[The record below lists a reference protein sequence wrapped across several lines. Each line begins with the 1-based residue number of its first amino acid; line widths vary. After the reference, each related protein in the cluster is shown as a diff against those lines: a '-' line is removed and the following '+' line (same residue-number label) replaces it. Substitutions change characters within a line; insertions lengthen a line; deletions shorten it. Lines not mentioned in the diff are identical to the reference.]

1 MAEEMER
8 GARRGLRADPKD
20 RPELAADDEDKPAK
34 RGRRKAAKPAKPARA
49 TRGLR
54 LWPRGFAGKA
64 LQWAAVAMIWG
75 GVALGLVLAWF
86 AYDLPP
92 VSGLHDIDRRPSVT
106 LLSSGGAVIAT
117 YGDLYGEHLT
127 AEQIPLTVRQALIA
141 TEDRRFYH
149 HFGLDLIGL
158 ARAVYVNLTSGR
170 LVQGG
175 STISQQLAKNVYLS
189 GDRTLK
195 RKVQELLLAMWL
207 EHKFT
212 KDEILE
218 LYLNRVY
225 FGAGAYGVEAAAQR
239 YFAKSAR
246 QLNLTESAMLIG
258 LLRAPSKLSPTANL
272 TAAQNRAATV
282 LANMAAAD
290 YITDEQAK
298 AAQAQPAQLAAG
310 REPARGARYF
320 ADYLLDELNDLLGRS
335 ADDLVVQTTLDLNQQ
350 QAAEKAVS
358 DVLDREGQK
367 AEAAQAALV
376 AMSPDGAIRA
386 MVGGRDWRESPFNRA
401 TQARREPGSAFKL
414 FVFLAALEAG
424 YRPDSTFVDGPISVG
439 NWRPRNYEGGYM
451 GEVSF
456 RTAAARSINTVAVQL
471 TEKVG
476 RGRVIDMARRLGL
489 STDMMAV
496 PSIALGALGVS
507 LVELTGAYDTVAN
520 GGIAVEPYGIVSIKD
535 RRGNLVYKR
544 PAPRALRVLD
554 TSIVAEANAL
564 LTGVIEGGTGRAAQL
579 GRPAAGKTGTS
590 SDFRDA
596 MFMGYTADLTAGVW
610 VGNDDASPMHKVTGG
625 GLPAQIWK
633 QFMTAALKDQP
644 AKPLLVASPRPAGLF
659 ETLSSTAA
667 AAPPRSIVPPVLQP
681 TTPNDP
687 ARWNPSAAN
696 R

>member
-1 MAEEMER
+1 MAEDMDK

-20 RPELAADDEDKPAK
+20 RPAASGNGDKAPARK
-34 RGRRKAAKPAKPARA
+34 AKTAKAAKPARAR
-49 TRGLR
+49 RSLR
-54 LWPRGFAGKA
+54 LWPRGLAGKA

-75 GVALGLVLAWF
+75 GVALGLVLAYF

-106 LLSSGGAVIAT
+106 LLSRDGALIAT
-117 YGDLYGEHLT
+117 YGDLYAEHLS

-149 HFGLDLIGL
+149 HFGLDVIGL
-158 ARAVYVNLTSGR
+158 ARAIYVNATSGR

-175 STISQQLAKNVYLS
+175 STITQQLAKNVYLS
-189 GDRTLK
+189 GERTLK
-195 RKVQELLLAMWL
+195 RKVQELLLSMWL
-207 EHKFT
+207 EYKFT

-239 YFAKSAR
+239 YFDKPAKA
-246 QLNLTESAMLIG
+246 LNLTESAMLIG

-272 TAAQNRAATV
+272 QAAQNRAATV

-290 YITDEQAK
+290 FITPEQAQ
-298 AAQAQPAQLAAG
+298 AAQAEPARLAAG

-335 ADDLVVQTTLDLNQQ
+335 TDDLVVQTTLDLGQQ
-350 QAAEKAVS
+350 QAAEKSVTE
-358 DVLDREGQK
+358 VLDREGQK
-367 AEAAQAALV
+367 SEASQAALV

-439 NWRPRNYEGGYM
+439 NWKPRNYEGGYL
-451 GEVSF
+451 GEVTF

-471 TEKVG
+471 TERVG
-476 RGRVIDMARRLGL
+476 RTKVIDMARRLGL

-496 PSIALGALGVS
+496 PSIALGAVGVS
-507 LVELTGAYDTVAN
+507 LLELTGAYDMVAN
-520 GGIAVEPYGIVSIKD
+520 GGMAVEPYGIVTVKD

-544 PAPRALRVLD
+544 PAPRTLRVLD
-554 TSIVAEANAL
+554 TQIVGETNAL
-564 LTGVIEGGTGRAAQL
+564 LTGVVEGGTGRAAQL
-579 GRPAAGKTGTS
+579 ARPAAGKTGTS

-596 MFMGYTADLTAGVW
+596 MFMGYTAELTAGVW

-633 QFMTAALKDQP
+633 QFMTQVLKDQP
-644 AKPLLVASPRPAGLF
+644 AKPLLMAAPRPAPGF
-659 ETLSSTAA
+659 FDTLSSNTTA
-667 AAPPRSIVPPVLQP
+667 AAPPRSIVPPTLQP

>member
-1 MAEEMER
+1 MAENMER
-8 GARRGLRADPKD
+8 GARRGLKADPKD
-20 RPELAADDEDKPAK
+20 RP
-34 RGRRKAAKPAKPARA
+34 KAAKSKRQ
-49 TRGLR
+49 LR
-54 LWPRGFAGKA
+54 LWPRGLTGKA
-64 LQWAAVAMIWG
+64 LQWAAVAAIWG
-75 GVALGLVLAWF
+75 GVALGLVLAYF

-106 LLSSGGAVIAT
+106 LLSRDGALIAT

-127 AEQIPLTVRQALIA
+127 AAQIPLTVRQALIA

-149 HFGLDLIGL
+149 HFGLDVIGL
-158 ARAVYVNLTSGR
+158 ARAIYVNMTSGR

-175 STISQQLAKNVYLS
+175 STITQQLAKNVYLS

-195 RKVQELLLAMWL
+195 RKVQELLLSLWL

-239 YFAKSAR
+239 YFAKPAK
-246 QLNLTESAMLIG
+246 QLDLTESAMLVG

-282 LANMAAAD
+282 IANMAAAD
-290 YITDEQAK
+290 FITADEAR
-298 AAQAQPAQLAAG
+298 AAQAQPARLAAG

-335 ADDLVVQTTLDLNQQ
+335 TDDLVVQTTLDLGQQ
-350 QAAEKAVS
+350 QAAEKAVA
-358 DVLDREGQK
+358 DVLDRDGPK
-367 AEAAQAALV
+367 SDASQAALV

-386 MVGGRDWRESPFNRA
+386 LVGGRDWRESPFNRA

-439 NWRPRNYEGGYM
+439 HWRPRNYEGGYL
-451 GEVSF
+451 GEVTF

-489 STDMMAV
+489 SNDMMAV
-496 PSIALGALGVS
+496 PSIALGAMGVS
-507 LVELTGAYDTVAN
+507 LVELTGAYDMVGN
-520 GGIAVEPYGIVSIKD
+520 GGMAIEPYGIVTIKD

-544 PAPRALRVLD
+544 AAPRTLRVLD
-554 TSIVAEANAL
+554 TAIVGEANAL
-564 LTGVIEGGTGRAAQL
+564 LTGVIEGGTGKAARL

-596 MFMGYTADLTAGVW
+596 MFMGYTAELTAGVW

-633 QFMTAALKDQP
+633 QFMTTVLKDQP
-644 AKPLLVASPRPAGLF
+644 ARPLLVAAQRPPGLF
-659 ETLSSTAA
+659 DAVSAATAA
-667 AAPPRSIVPPVLQP
+667 QPPRSIVPPTLQP

-687 ARWNPSAAN
+687 ARWNPAAAN

>member
-1 MAEEMER
+1 MAEDMEKGSR
-8 GARRGLRADPKD
+8 RRGLKADPKD
-20 RPELAADDEDKPAK
+20 RPELAAAHKPAK
-34 RGRRKAAKPAKPARA
+34 SAKPKAAKPKRK
-49 TRGLR
+49 LR
-54 LWPRGFAGKA
+54 LWPRGVAGKA
-64 LQWAAVAMIWG
+64 LQWAAVAMIWC

-92 VSGLHDIDRRPSVT
+92 VAGLHDIDRRPSVT

-127 AEQIPLTVRQALIA
+127 TAQIPLTVRQALIA

-149 HFGLDLIGL
+149 HFGLDVIGL
-158 ARAVYVNLTSGR
+158 ARAIYVNATSGR

-175 STISQQLAKNVYLS
+175 STITQQLAKNVYLT

-195 RKVQELLLAMWL
+195 RKVQELLLALWL

-239 YFAKSAR
+239 YFAKPAR
-246 QLNLTESAMLIG
+246 QLTLTESAMLVG

-272 TAAQNRAATV
+272 AAAQNRAATV
-282 LANMAAAD
+282 LANMASAD
-290 YITDEQAK
+290 FITEEEAK

-335 ADDLVVQTTLDLNQQ
+335 TDDLIVQTTLDLNQQ
-350 QAAEKAVS
+350 QAAEKAVT

-367 AEAAQAALV
+367 AEASQAALV

-424 YRPDSTFVDGPISVG
+424 YRPESSFVDGPISVG

-451 GEVSF
+451 GEVSL

-476 RGRVIDMARRLGL
+476 RSRVIDMARRLGL

-496 PSIALGALGVS
+496 PSIALGAVGVS
-507 LVELTGAYDTVAN
+507 LVELTGAYDMVAN
-520 GGIAVEPYGIVSIKD
+520 GGMAVEPYGIVTIKD

-544 PAPRALRVLD
+544 PPPRKLRVLD
-554 TSIVAEANAL
+554 TAIVAEANAL
-564 LTGVIEGGTGRAAQL
+564 LTGVVEGGTGKAAQL
-579 GRPAAGKTGTS
+579 ARPAAGKTGTS

-596 MFMGYTADLTAGVW
+596 MFMGYTAELTAGVW

-633 QFMTAALKDQP
+633 QFMTVVLKDQP
-644 AKPLLVASPRPAGLF
+644 AKPLMVAAPRPKPF
-659 ETLSSTAA
+659 FDTAA
-667 AAPPRSIVPPVLQP
+667 TAPAVQPPRSIVPQTLQP

-687 ARWNPSAAN
+687 ARWNPAAAA